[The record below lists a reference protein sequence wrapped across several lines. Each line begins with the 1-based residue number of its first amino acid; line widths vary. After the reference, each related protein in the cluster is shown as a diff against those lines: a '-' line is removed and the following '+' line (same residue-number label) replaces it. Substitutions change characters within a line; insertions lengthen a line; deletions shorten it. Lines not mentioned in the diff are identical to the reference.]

1 MYLLLQ
7 YMFLQPYRLLLSLAG
22 LATENMFLQSYSP
35 SGWIHIFGSKMT
47 VIKIEYP
54 VLVIIFLMH

>member
-22 LATENMFLQSYSP
+22 LATENMFLQSYSK
-35 SGWIHIFGSKMT
+35 SGWIHIFGSK
-47 VIKIEYP
+47 INDRD
-54 VLVIIFLMH
+54 

>member
-7 YMFLQPYRLLLSLAG
+7 YMFLQPYRLLLSLA
-22 LATENMFLQSYSP
+22 ENMFLQSYST

>member
-22 LATENMFLQSYSP
+22 LATENMFLQSYST

-47 VIKIEYP
+47 VIKIEYHIP
-54 VLVIIFLMH
+54 F